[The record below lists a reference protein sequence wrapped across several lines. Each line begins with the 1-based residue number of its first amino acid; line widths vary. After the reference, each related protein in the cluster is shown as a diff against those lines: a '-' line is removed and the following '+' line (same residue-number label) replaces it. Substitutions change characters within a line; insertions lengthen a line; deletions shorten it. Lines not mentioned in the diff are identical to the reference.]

1 MSKNDRRSKRTEAA
15 LLNALA
21 ELLKQ
26 KQLRKITINEL
37 VSLAD
42 LHRSTFYLHYR
53 DIFDFYQQTENSFL
67 AIYENVIK
75 ESATHD
81 YSGVIESILTYVD
94 ENRAIASMFF
104 GKNAEPSFRIQLTEY
119 IERQYIKISAYEDN
133 ISKIPSEWD
142 ALAAYHAGG
151 MMNLLASWVQSDY
164 SIPKG
169 KMITLF
175 IELDNRVANL
185 RRKTCKK

>member
-42 LHRSTFYLHYR
+42 IHRSTFYLHYQ

-81 YSGVIESILTYVD
+81 YSGVIESILTYVGI
-94 ENRAIASMFF
+94 R
-104 GKNAEPSFRIQLTEY
+104 
-119 IERQYIKISAYEDN
+119 
-133 ISKIPSEWD
+133 
-142 ALAAYHAGG
+142 
-151 MMNLLASWVQSDY
+151 
-164 SIPKG
+164 
-169 KMITLF
+169 
-175 IELDNRVANL
+175 
-185 RRKTCKK
+185 